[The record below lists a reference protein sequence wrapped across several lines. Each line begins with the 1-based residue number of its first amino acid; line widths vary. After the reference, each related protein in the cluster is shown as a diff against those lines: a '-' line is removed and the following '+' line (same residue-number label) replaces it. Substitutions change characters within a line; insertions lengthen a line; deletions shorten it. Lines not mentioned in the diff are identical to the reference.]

1 MLRKGDLA
9 RGQATSMTAV
19 RDDAA
24 RGGWHRLGVIVLAIV
39 AIGLPINN
47 ATDYAAL
54 LAVVTIVVCG
64 RVRAYPRVWTGALGL
79 VILVVVAQ
87 QPLLPPQI
95 WEGRTVI

>member
-24 RGGWHRLGVIVLAIV
+24 GGGWHRLGVIVLAIV
-39 AIGLPINN
+39 VIGLPINN

-54 LAVVTIVVCG
+54 LAVVIIVVCG
-64 RVRAYPRVWTGALGL
+64 RVRTYPRVWAGALGL
-79 VILVVVAQ
+79 VIFFCVA
-87 QPLLPPQI
+87 PHTFYPRRR
-95 WEGRTVI
+95 EGQNK